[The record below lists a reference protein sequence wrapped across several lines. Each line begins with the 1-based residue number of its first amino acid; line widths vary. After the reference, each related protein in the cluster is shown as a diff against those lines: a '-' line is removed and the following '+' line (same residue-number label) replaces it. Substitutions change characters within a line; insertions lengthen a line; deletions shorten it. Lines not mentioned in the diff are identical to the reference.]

1 MSTDSGILAWQPH
14 SDCGG
19 NHAEFLSRGIRIN
32 GIVAAIPCVCY
43 LREPYARWTP
53 HPHQCTGTLKG
64 YCCDYEILDSV
75 NGVDI
80 YPLLPQPFSILRLGA
95 SFCKAEEN
103 NDDIGWYTKDELEV
117 QDITQTSCA
126 DVFEAF
132 YKKDLAKM
140 LLLGKSALIDAAKSM
155 ISKLKVECGSHFTN
169 KHEGMFKI
177 CIYVFFASSSFP
189 YSSVIKKHF
198 RHLINRSLCLE
209 SRNSERQKGAG
220 SILIR
225 GWLFPLAFL
234 IGVVWDCLLE
244 LHRNYANVSNMQGSV
259 WFTHLDDLI

>member
-1 MSTDSGILAWQPH
+1 M
-14 SDCGG
+14 
-19 NHAEFLSRGIRIN
+19 
-32 GIVAAIPCVCY
+32 Y
-43 LREPYARWTP
+43 
-53 HPHQCTGTLKG
+53 GTSYG
-64 YCCDYEILDSV
+64 
-75 NGVDI
+75 
-80 YPLLPQPFSILRLGA
+80 LGA

-155 ISKLKVECGSHFTN
+155 ISKGTRTN
-169 KHEGMFKI
+169 VAKFI
-177 CIYVFFASSSFP
+177 
-189 YSSVIKKHF
+189 
-198 RHLINRSLCLE
+198 RSLCLE